1 MDVKETV
8 LNILT
13 DLIGTDVSN
22 SMDDNLFDAG
32 LLDSMGTVQLLLQ
45 LQTELGIEVPV
56 SEFERSEWDTPIKI
70 IAKVKELQAR
80 G

>member
-8 LNILT
+8 LNTLT

-56 SEFERSEWDTPIKI
+56 SEFERSEWDTPNKI

>member
-8 LNILT
+8 LNTLT
-13 DLIGTDVSN
+13 DLIGTDVSD

-56 SEFERSEWDTPIKI
+56 SEFERSEWDTPNKI

>member
-13 DLIGTDVSN
+13 DLIGTDVSD

-56 SEFERSEWDTPIKI
+56 SEFERSGWDTPNKI

>member
-13 DLIGTDVSN
+13 GLIGTDVSN

-56 SEFERSEWDTPIKI
+56 SEFERSEWDTPNKI